1 MSEALRRACKE
12 AAYYLRN
19 DGGRDDVASRL
30 ESAVAALGQAPEP
43 VAQDIDGD
51 AALRELLA
59 DPDPDYREIGERINA
74 GLLARQAPEPVAPY
88 LWEYTYAANG
98 NTVLDREEPL
108 PELVASGVFTNIK
121 PLYTHPAGMDAARA
135 KAIEECLQ
143 VAQDML
149 YAGPTAIIAA
159 IRALKEAR

>member
-1 MSEALRRACKE
+1 MSEALRRAAERVLTGSAISAGSKQFH
-12 AAYYLRN
+12 
-19 DGGRDDVASRL
+19 DDVR
-30 ESAVAALGQAPEP
+30 
-43 VAQDIDGD
+43 
-51 AALRELLA
+51 
-59 DPDPDYREIGERINA
+59 
-74 GLLARQAPEPVAPY
+74 LLARQAPEPVAPY